1 MTLSIHSPGELVAVI
16 PHLLGFKPEESI
28 VFLPM
33 GSDLPSARVDLPS
46 KGRDRELVWR
56 SLRDAFSR
64 YAQPG
69 SSVAVVCLTADRDEA
84 TIVGHDLAARMRSI
98 GINTPVTLWADETR

>member
-1 MTLSIHSPGELVAVI
+1 M
-16 PHLLGFKPEESI
+16 
-28 VFLPM
+28 
-33 GSDLPSARVDLPS
+33 
-46 KGRDRELVWR
+46 
-56 SLRDAFSR
+56 AFPPRRLQSVR
-64 YAQPG
+64 TPG